1 MLHKTSFVL
10 GKQPS
15 SSGRDAQK
23 ATSFKTVVAWA
34 FAASPDQQDKEST
47 YFWASL
53 NEKIFLSLYFLELNA
68 LFIKKGRIFIFR
80 EVPIQALQFNL
91 SSYDSWQRGACS

>member
-1 MLHKTSFVL
+1 MRQRFLFWKTAIIFGERCAESNLFQ
-10 GKQPS
+10 KQLLP
-15 SSGRDAQK
+15 GLL
-23 ATSFKTVVAWA
+23 
-34 FAASPDQQDKEST
+34 AASPDQAGHESP
-47 YFWASL
+47 YFWASS